1 MTVGV
6 AMNTTKEALF
16 WELSAKRSA
25 DEVYES
31 VAAYA
36 ARLGFSFCCY
46 GMRLPV
52 PVSNRPVH
60 IFDNY
65 PDGWMPHYLDKG
77 YIKTDPVVRLGAQT
91 SAQMVWCREAFATA
105 GSLWADAQDWGLGS
119 GVSQSVWTPPG
130 TFGVLSLA
138 RSEEAVSTT
147 EAAWLS
153 EPLLWLANVSHQ
165 CISRFYSSDV
175 QTDEERASLLTP
187 RELEVLCWTGEG
199 KTAYEIGMI
208 LNISARTVNFHI
220 CNVISKLCVS
230 NKIQAAVKALAL
242 GLI

>member
-1 MTVGV
+1 MD
-6 AMNTTKEALF
+6 TTKEALF
-16 WELSAKRSA
+16 WELSTKHSA

-31 VAAYA
+31 VADYA
-36 ARLGFSFCCY
+36 SRLGFSYCCY

-60 IFDNY
+60 IFNNY
-65 PDGWMPHYLDKG
+65 PDGWMRHYLDKG
-77 YIKTDPVVRLGAQT
+77 YLKTDPVVRLGAQAST
-91 SAQMVWCREAFATA
+91 QLVWSKEAFASA
-105 GSLWADAQDWGLGS
+105 GSLWADAQDWGLGA

-138 RSEEAVSTT
+138 RPHEPVSAA
-147 EAAWLS
+147 EAASVS
-153 EPLLWLANVSHQ
+153 ERLLWLANVAHQ
-165 CISRFYSSDV
+165 CISRFYSSEV
-175 QTDEERASLLTP
+175 RSDEERASLLTP

-220 CNVISKLCVS
+220 CNVLSKLSVS
-230 NKIQAAVKALAL
+230 NKVQAAVKAIAL